1 MADMKKKALFLDL
14 DGTLLADD
22 KSVPEVNRTAIE
34 RMLDAGHS
42 VVIATGRP
50 LSSAVLQAERL
61 GLTSPGCYLIAF
73 NGGVLYD
80 TSAGKVIYKTAIP
93 LEAVERTFRE
103 AERRGMHI
111 QTYRGDRVVTVPRF
125 DDRELELY
133 CSRILVQKEIIPD
146 IGCLGEDPVKM
157 LIIDLEDRD
166 RLQSFR
172 DWVNEELGSELDT
185 FFSNSEYVEIVPKGL
200 NKGSAILRMAEILG
214 MDREDTVSAGD
225 EANDTAMIKA
235 AGTGCAMANAVE
247 AVKECADYV
256 TVLNNNEGGVAE
268 IIDRFILS

>member
-1 MADMKKKALFLDL
+1 MADKRKKALFLDL

-133 CSRILVQKEIIPD
+133 CARILVQKEIIPD